1 MKRSADRPAAPL
13 TSPMPRSKILDREE
27 PPFVDEGD
35 LPEDARSARAE
46 RASSRKPPQ
55 AAGAHR
61 DDASVGGEEDP
72 GAAVDAPADD
82 ASGRR
87 AGGASGRG

>member
-1 MKRSADRPAAPL
+1 MKRSADRPPL

-35 LPEDARSARAE
+35 LPEDARDARTRRVNNPE
-46 RASSRKPPQ
+46 PPQ

-72 GAAVDAPADD
+72 GAAVDAPAHD

-87 AGGASGRG
+87 PGGASGRG